1 MLNCDGKVENTFTD
15 SNCQNVSDLESN
27 YLYRIIGNMNWLESS
42 EIMSSI
48 AGFLAEDLGRGD
60 ITTTS
65 TVPPDTRGLGKF
77 LAKEYLV
84 LCGLDVAEAVFFQ
97 LDPDGAEIE
106 TTFNEGDE
114 IEDGTVFATLK
125 GYADVLLVGERTALN
140 LIQRMSGIA
149 TLTRQFVKAVEGTKA
164 QIVDTRKTAPGLRM
178 LEKYAVTIGGG
189 RNHRMG
195 LDDGVLIKDN
205 HIALAGGITEAV
217 HAAKATVGHLHKIEV
232 EISNWAQ
239 LREAIEAGAEIVMLD
254 NQTPEEAAKLVDM
267 ARNLNPN
274 VLIEASGNMSLD
286 RVRSYA
292 EAGVDLI
299 SVGRITHSA
308 RAMDISFKIQIA

>member
-1 MLNCDGKVENTFTD
+1 
-15 SNCQNVSDLESN
+15 
-27 YLYRIIGNMNWLESS
+27 MNWLENG
-42 EIMSSI
+42 EILTSI
-48 AGFLAEDLGRGD
+48 GEFLAEDIGRGD
-60 ITTTS
+60 ITTTA
-65 TVPPDTRGLGKF
+65 TVPQDTRGVGRF

-97 LDPDGAEIE
+97 LDPDVGEIE
-106 TTFNEGDE
+106 TGYNEGDE
-114 IEDGTVFATLK
+114 IEEGTVFGSMK

-149 TLTRQFVKAVEGTKA
+149 TLTRQFVKAVEGTGA
-164 QIVDTRKTAPGLRM
+164 SIVDTRKTTPGLRA
-178 LEKYAVTIGGG
+178 LEKYAVTVGGG
-189 RNHRMG
+189 KNHRMG

-205 HIALAGGITEAV
+205 HIALAGGITRAV
-217 HAAKATVGHLHKIEV
+217 TAAKERVGHLHKIEV
-232 EISNWAQ
+232 EIGNWAQ

-254 NQTPEEAAKLVDM
+254 NQTPEEAAKLVGM

-274 VLIEASGNMSLD
+274 VLIEASGNMDLD

-308 RAMDISFKIQIA
+308 RAVDISFKIQIG